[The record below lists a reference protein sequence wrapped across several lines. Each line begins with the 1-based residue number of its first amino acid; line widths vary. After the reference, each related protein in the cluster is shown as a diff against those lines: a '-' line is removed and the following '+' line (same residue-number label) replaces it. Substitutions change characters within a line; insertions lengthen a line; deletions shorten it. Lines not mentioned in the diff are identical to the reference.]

1 MLQRTLTIL
10 GSTGSIGTQ
19 TLDVVRSNPERYRVG
34 YLTTNQRGQLL
45 AEQIREFSPTGV
57 VVFDPVVAQEIRGEF
72 GAQVEVLEGEEG
84 ACTVA
89 SRPEVDIVVSALV
102 GFAGVGPTIA
112 AIQQGKRIALANKE
126 TLVAAG
132 ELITRLLKQHNAEL
146 IPVDSE
152 HSAIHQCLVGESPAE
167 IEQLILTASGGPF
180 RELPAEQF
188 AAITPDQALRH
199 PNWSMGP
206 KITIDSAT
214 LMNKGLEVMEA
225 RWLFDVPPENIGV
238 VVHPQSI
245 IHSMVQFVDG
255 SVKAQLGLPDMRLP
269 IQYALGWPERIPN
282 DYQRLSLPRLQSLT
296 FSEPDL
302 QRFPCLQ
309 LAFDALRRGGTAPA
323 ILNAANEVAVAQFL
337 DGQLRFTDIPRCI
350 ERALERAEIVDSPT
364 LEDILAAD
372 ARTRKDV
379 RREASSTH

>member
-180 RELPAEQF
+180 RE
-188 AAITPDQALRH
+188 
-199 PNWSMGP
+199 
-206 KITIDSAT
+206 
-214 LMNKGLEVMEA
+214 MNKGLEVMEA

>member
-1 MLQRTLTIL
+1 MRTLTIL

-19 TLDVVRSNPERYRVG
+19 TLDVVRSNPARYRVG
-34 YLTTNQRGQLL
+34 YLTTNRRGQLL

-57 VVFDPVVAQEIRGEF
+57 VAFDPVVAQQLRAEF
-72 GAQVEVLEGEEG
+72 GSQLEVLEGEEG

-152 HSAIHQCLVGESPAE
+152 HSAIYQCLVGESSAE

-180 RELPAEQF
+180 RELPADQF
-188 AAITPDQALRH
+188 QHITPAQALRH

-225 RWLFDVPPENIGV
+225 RWLFDVPPENIDV

-269 IQYALGWPERIPN
+269 IQYALGWPQRIPN
-282 DYQRLSLPRLQSLT
+282 EYQRMDLPLIGSLAFAQ
-296 FSEPDL
+296 PDF
-302 QRFPCLQ
+302 QRFPCLG

-323 ILNAANEVAVAQFL
+323 ILNAANEIAVAQFL

-350 ERALERAEIVDSPT
+350 ERALERAEIVDSPSLT
-364 LEDILAAD
+364 DILTAD
-372 ARTRKDV
+372 ARTRADV
-379 RREASSTH
+379 RRENASTK

>member
-1 MLQRTLTIL
+1 MRTLTIL

-19 TLDVVRSNPERYRVG
+19 TLDVVRSNPARYRVG
-34 YLTTNQRGQLL
+34 YLTTNRRGQLL

-57 VVFDPVVAQEIRGEF
+57 VVFDPVVAQQLRAEF
-72 GAQVEVLEGEEG
+72 GSQLEVLEGEEG

-112 AIQQGKRIALANKE
+112 AITQGKRIALANKE

-132 ELITRLLKQHNAEL
+132 ELITRLLKEHNAEL

-152 HSAIHQCLVGESPAE
+152 HSAIYQCLVGESSAE

-180 RELPAEQF
+180 RELPADQF
-188 AAITPDQALRH
+188 QHITPAQALRH

-225 RWLFDVPPENIGV
+225 RWLFDVPPENIDV

-269 IQYALGWPERIPN
+269 IQYALGWPQRIPN
-282 DYQRLSLPRLQSLT
+282 NYQRMDLPLIGSLAFAQ
-296 FSEPDL
+296 PDF
-302 QRFPCLQ
+302 QRFPCLG

-323 ILNAANEVAVAQFL
+323 ILNAANEIAVAQFL

-350 ERALERAEIVDSPT
+350 ERALERAEIVDSPSLT
-364 LEDILAAD
+364 DILTAD
-372 ARTRKDV
+372 ARTRADV
-379 RREASSTH
+379 RRENASTK

>member
-19 TLDVVRSNPERYRVG
+19 TLDVVRSNPARYRVG
-34 YLTTNQRGQLL
+34 YLTTNRRGDLL
-45 AEQIREFSPTGV
+45 AQQIKEFRPTGV
-57 VVFDPVVAQEIRGEF
+57 VVFDPTVAQQIRQQF
-72 GAQVEVLEGEEG
+72 GTQVEVMEGEEG
-84 ACTVA
+84 ACEVA
-89 SRPEVDIVVSALV
+89 SRPEVDVVVSALV
-102 GFAGVGPTIA
+102 GFAGVRPTIA
-112 AIQQGKRIALANKE
+112 AIKQGKRIALANKE

-132 ELITRLLKQHNAEL
+132 EPIAKLLRQHNAEL

-152 HSAIHQCLVGESPAE
+152 HSAIYQCLVGESAAE
-167 IEQLILTASGGPF
+167 VEQLILTASGGPF
-180 RELPAEQF
+180 RDLPADQF
-188 AAITPDQALRH
+188 CQITPAQALRH

-214 LMNKGLEVMEA
+214 LMNKGLEVIEA
-225 RWLFDVPPENIGV
+225 RWLFDVSPEKIGV

-269 IQYALGWPERIPN
+269 IQYALGWPERIAN
-282 DYQRLSLPRLQSLT
+282 DYQRLSLPQLQSLT
-296 FSEPDL
+296 FSEPDF
-302 QRFPCLQ
+302 QRFPCLG

-323 ILNAANEVAVAQFL
+323 ILNAANEVAVASFL
-337 DGQLRFTDIPRCI
+337 DGELQFTDIPRCI
-350 ERALERAEIVDSPT
+350 ERALERAEIVDSPS
-364 LEDILAAD
+364 LDDILAAD

-379 RREASSTH
+379 RREGANTN

>member
-1 MLQRTLTIL
+1 MPQRTLTIL

-34 YLTTNQRGQLL
+34 YLTTNGRGELL
-45 AEQIREFSPTGV
+45 AKQIAEFNPTGV
-57 VVFDPVVAQEIRGEF
+57 VVFNPTVAQQIREQF
-72 GAQVEVLEGEEG
+72 GLQVEVLQGEEG
-84 ACTVA
+84 ACEVA

-102 GFAGVGPTIA
+102 GFAGVRPTIA
-112 AIQQGKRIALANKE
+112 AIKQGKRIALANKE

-132 ELITRLLKQHNAEL
+132 ELITGLLKQHNAEL

-152 HSAIHQCLVGESPAE
+152 HSAIYQCLVGESSAE
-167 IEQLILTASGGPF
+167 VEQLILTASGGPF
-180 RELPAEQF
+180 RELPADQF
-188 AAITPDQALRH
+188 QAITPEQALRH

-214 LMNKGLEVMEA
+214 LMNKGLEVIEA
-225 RWLFDVPPENIGV
+225 RWLFDVPPEKIGV

-269 IQYALGWPERIPN
+269 IQYALGWPKRIPN
-282 DYQRLSLPRLQSLT
+282 DYQRMNLPLLSSLT
-296 FSEPDL
+296 FAEPDF

-309 LAFDALRRGGTAPA
+309 LAFDVLRRGGTAPA
-323 ILNAANEVAVAQFL
+323 ILNAANEVAVSSFL
-337 DGQLRFTDIPRCI
+337 DGKLSFTDIPRCI
-350 ERALERAEIVDSPT
+350 ERALERAEIVDSPS
-364 LEDILAAD
+364 LADLLAAD
-372 ARTRKDV
+372 ARTREDV
-379 RREASSTH
+379 RRERASTN